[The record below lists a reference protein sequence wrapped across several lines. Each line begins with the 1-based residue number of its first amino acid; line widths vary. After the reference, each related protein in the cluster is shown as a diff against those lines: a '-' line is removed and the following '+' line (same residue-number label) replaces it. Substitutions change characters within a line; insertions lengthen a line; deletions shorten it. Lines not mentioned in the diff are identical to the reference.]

1 MIKNR
6 KKDFTHNGVK
16 VLRSNH
22 RDIRRL
28 KNIYKPAL
36 HGFRVWPSSWLLMDY
51 FMRSRVEPNLRILEI
66 GCGWGIAGIS
76 CVKNFNSVVTC
87 VDSDSAVFP
96 YVNLH
101 AKINDVT
108 VTTVQSD
115 FDDLGGSFMKNTDI
129 MIGSDI
135 CFWDDMVDIVKTLI
149 LRALKHGVKK
159 IIIADPGRQ
168 TFERMGEYF
177 LNDGRGKI
185 INRDISLPYNI
196 QGRILTVTA

>member
-6 KKDFTHNGVK
+6 EKDFKHNGVK
-16 VLRSNH
+16 VLRSSH

-36 HGFRVWPSSWLLMDY
+36 HGFRVWPSSWLLIDY
-51 FMRSRVEPNLRILEI
+51 FMRSRLKPNSRIVEV

-115 FDDLGGSFMKNTDI
+115 FNDLCENNMKNMEI

-135 CFWDDMVDIVKTLI
+135 CF
-149 LRALKHGVKK
+149 
-159 IIIADPGRQ
+159 
-168 TFERMGEYF
+168 
-177 LNDGRGKI
+177 
-185 INRDISLPYNI
+185 
-196 QGRILTVTA
+196 

>member
-1 MIKNR
+1 MIRNR
-6 KKDFTHNGVK
+6 KKYFTYNGVK

-22 RDIRRL
+22 RDIRKL

-51 FMRSRVEPNLRILEI
+51 FMRKKVEPDLRIIEI
-66 GCGWGIAGIS
+66 GCGWGITGIS
-76 CVKNFNSVVTC
+76 CVKNFKSVVTC
-87 VDSDSAVFP
+87 IDRDSAVFP

-101 AKINDVT
+101 AKINNVT
-108 VTTVQSD
+108 VKTIQSD
-115 FDDLGGSFMKNTDI
+115 FDDIGENVMKNKDI

-135 CFWDDMVDIVKTLI
+135 CFWDNMVDTLITLI
-149 LRALKHGVKK
+149 LRALKNGIKK
-159 IIIADPGRQ
+159 IIIADPGRS

-177 LNDGRGKI
+177 LNDGRGKL